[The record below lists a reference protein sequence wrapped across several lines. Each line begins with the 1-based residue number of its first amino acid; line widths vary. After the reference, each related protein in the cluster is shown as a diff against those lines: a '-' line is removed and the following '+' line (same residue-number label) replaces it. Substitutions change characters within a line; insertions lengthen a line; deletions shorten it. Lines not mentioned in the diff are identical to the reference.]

1 MKLESSAYKKIL
13 DNLSDGIYFLDTSRR
28 ITYWNKGAE
37 TITGY
42 SATEV
47 IGRGCS
53 DNILVHI
60 DQQGNQLCNK
70 QCPAAHA
77 LVDGQRHE
85 AEVFL
90 RHKQGYRLPV
100 RTCIDPILS
109 SDGKIIG
116 VVELFTDISS
126 SMALRQQ
133 VHELEHMALF
143 DAMTE
148 IGNRRYAQMNLHA
161 RFNERNRY
169 GWDFGL
175 LFIDIDRFKL
185 CNDSHGHDAGDRVLK
200 MVAKTLSSNIRPF
213 DVACRLGGD
222 EFVVILV
229 HIDREG
235 LFSSAEKLRTL
246 VSQSAFFENNKQIH
260 VTVSIGATLVQD
272 TDTAETLMQ
281 RADALMY
288 RSKKTGCNKVSID

>member
-1 MKLESSAYKKIL
+1 MKLELTEYKHIL
-13 DNLSDGIYFLDTSRR
+13 DNLCDGIYFLDRNR
-28 ITYWNKGAE
+28 KITYWNKGAE

-42 SATEV
+42 SAAEV

-60 DQQGNQLCNK
+60 DQQGNQLCCE
-70 QCPAAHA
+70 QCPAAKA

-100 RTCIDPILS
+100 RTCIDPIVS
-109 SDGKIIG
+109 SDGIIIG
-116 VVELFTDISS
+116 AVELFTDISS
-126 SMALRQQ
+126 SMALREQ
-133 VHELEHMALF
+133 VHELEKMALF
-143 DAMTE
+143 DGMTE

-161 RFNERNRY
+161 RFNERKRY

-175 LFIDIDRFKL
+175 MFIDIDRFKL
-185 CNDSHGHDAGDRVLK
+185 CNDSHGHDVGDRVLK

-229 HIDREG
+229 HIDPEG

-246 VSQSAFFENNKQIH
+246 VGQSAFFENNEQIH

>member
-1 MKLESSAYKKIL
+1 MKLELSKYKHIL
-13 DNLSDGIYFLDTSRR
+13 DNLCDGIYFLDTNRK

-42 SATEV
+42 SSAEV

-60 DQQGNQLCNK
+60 DQHGNQLCYE
-70 QCPAAHA
+70 QCPAAHT

-100 RTCIDPILS
+100 RTCIDPIVS

-126 SMALRQQ
+126 SMVLRQQ
-133 VHELEHMALF
+133 VNELEQMALF
-143 DAMTE
+143 DGMTE

-161 RFNERNRY
+161 RFNERKRY

-175 LFIDIDRFKL
+175 LFIDVDKFKQ

-200 MVAKTLSSNIRPF
+200 MVAKTLSNNIRPF

-229 HIDREG
+229 HIDPEG

-246 VSQSAFFENNKQIH
+246 ISQSAFFENNDKIH
-260 VTVSIGATLVQD
+260 VTVSIGATLVQNND
-272 TDTAETLMQ
+272 TVETLMQ
-281 RADALMY
+281 RADTLMY
-288 RSKKTGCNKVSID
+288 RSKKTGCNKVSIE

>member
-1 MKLESSAYKKIL
+1 MKLELTEYKHIL
-13 DNLSDGIYFLDTSRR
+13 DNLCDGIYFLDRNR
-28 ITYWNKGAE
+28 KITYWNKGAE

-42 SATEV
+42 SAAEV

-60 DQQGNQLCNK
+60 DQQGNQLCCE
-70 QCPAAHA
+70 QCPAAKA

-100 RTCIDPILS
+100 RTCIDPIVS
-109 SDGKIIG
+109 SDGEIIG
-116 VVELFTDISS
+116 AVELFTDISS
-126 SMALRQQ
+126 SMALREQ
-133 VHELEHMALF
+133 VHELEKMALF
-143 DAMTE
+143 DGMTE

-161 RFNERNRY
+161 RFNERKRY

-175 LFIDIDRFKL
+175 MFIDIDRFKL
-185 CNDSHGHDAGDRVLK
+185 CNDSHGHDVGDRVLK

-229 HIDREG
+229 HIDPEG

-246 VSQSAFFENNKQIH
+246 VGQSAFFENNEQIH

>member
-1 MKLESSAYKKIL
+1 MKLDSSAYKNIL
-13 DNLSDGIYFLDTSRR
+13 DQLSDGIYFLDTNRK

-47 IGRGCS
+47 IGRSCS
-53 DNILVHI
+53 ENILVHI
-60 DQQGNQLCNK
+60 DQNGNQLCCE

-100 RTCIDPILS
+100 RACIDPIVS

-133 VHELEHMALF
+133 VHEHMALF
-143 DAMTE
+143 DGMTE

-175 LFIDIDRFKL
+175 LFIDIDRFKQ
-185 CNDSHGHDAGDRVLK
+185 CNDSHGHDIGDRVLK

-229 HIDREG
+229 HIDTKG
-235 LFSSAEKLRTL
+235 LFSTAEKLRTL
-246 VSQSAFFENNKQIH
+246 VSQSAFFENNKQIR

-272 TDTAETLMQ
+272 PDTAETLMQ

>member
-1 MKLESSAYKKIL
+1 MKLESSAYKNIL
-13 DNLSDGIYFLDTSRR
+13 DNLSDGIYFLDTSRK
-28 ITYWNKGAE
+28 ITFWNKGAE

-42 SATEV
+42 SAAEV
-47 IGRGCS
+47 IGRSCS

-60 DQQGNQLCNK
+60 DQQGNQLCYE
-70 QCPAAHA
+70 QCPAAHT

-85 AEVFL
+85 AEVYL

-100 RTCIDPILS
+100 RACIDPIFS
-109 SDGKIIG
+109 SDAKIIG
-116 VVELFTDISS
+116 VVEQFTDISS
-126 SMALRQQ
+126 SMVLRQQ
-133 VHELEHMALF
+133 VHELEQMALF
-143 DAMTE
+143 DSMTE
-148 IGNRRYAQMNLHA
+148 IGNRRYAEMNLHA
-161 RFNERNRY
+161 RFNERKRY
-169 GWDFGL
+169 GWDFSL
-175 LFIDIDRFKL
+175 LFIDIDKFKS

-222 EFVVILV
+222 EFIVILV
-229 HIDREG
+229 HIDPEG

-246 VSQSAFFENNKQIH
+246 VSKSSFFENNEQIH
-260 VTVSIGATLVQD
+260 VTVSIGATLAQD

>member
-1 MKLESSAYKKIL
+1 MKLELTEYKHIL
-13 DNLSDGIYFLDTSRR
+13 DNLCDGIYFLDRNR
-28 ITYWNKGAE
+28 KITYWNKGAE

-42 SATEV
+42 SAAEV

-60 DQQGNQLCNK
+60 DQQGNQLCCE
-70 QCPAAHA
+70 QCPAAKA

-100 RTCIDPILS
+100 RTCIDPIVS
-109 SDGKIIG
+109 SDGEIIG
-116 VVELFTDISS
+116 AVELFTDISS
-126 SMALRQQ
+126 SMALREQ
-133 VHELEHMALF
+133 VHELEKMALF
-143 DAMTE
+143 DGMTE

-161 RFNERNRY
+161 RFNERKRY

-175 LFIDIDRFKL
+175 MFIDIDRFKL
-185 CNDSHGHDAGDRVLK
+185 CNDSHGHDVGDRVLK

-229 HIDREG
+229 HIDPEG
-235 LFSSAEKLRTL
+235 LSSSAEKLRTL
-246 VSQSAFFENNKQIH
+246 VGQSAFFENNEQIH
-260 VTVSIGATLVQD
+260 VTVSIGATLAQG